1 MANYLN
7 NSIARYRQMGA
18 DLMGRADELD
28 QQEPNYSAFQRL
40 ARDRQAQGQSSM
52 LNALAAQFAGE
63 RFQPIQAQY
72 LKRAMAAQ
80 EPVNIGNRG
89 FVGEDGQVVI
99 DPMYQRE
106 KTIDNLRRRAVD
118 LERLATN
125 AETAA
130 EREAARREQ
139 NTLMNEF
146 RKMQADTA
154 RMNAETQR
162 MFAQSR
168 QGNAAGGQEYS
179 VSGAPATP
187 RIITPEVQPDEAL
200 GLYGAAFSTWDK
212 VADAIGAGDPNA
224 PTKVATER
232 LETLGNQTQLY
243 LQDAVPGRP
252 SNYLLQMMERQVIR
266 PNQLGL
272 GKSGAASRADSTRAV
287 IETGLSDLARILNNP
302 QGYSSSDIS
311 KARDSYS
318 RLSILKA
325 EYDALSSALSRANA
339 PQEAAGMGGLSAAEE
354 ARLAELEAKAR
365 AGGTP

>member
-7 NSIARYRQMGA
+7 NSIARYRQMGT
-18 DLMGRADELD
+18 DLMGRADTLEE
-28 QQEPNYSAFQRL
+28 QEPDYSAFQRL

-72 LKRAMAAQ
+72 LKRAMASQ

-89 FVGEDGQVVI
+89 FVSADGQVVI

-106 KTIDNLRRRAVD
+106 KSIDNLRRRAVD
-118 LERLATN
+118 LERLATS

-139 NTLMNEF
+139 NILINQT
-146 RKMQADTA
+146 RQMQAKTS
-154 RMNAETQR
+154 RMNADTQR

-200 GLYGAAFSTWDK
+200 GLYGAIFNIWDK
-212 VADAIGAGDPNA
+212 GADAISLGNPAA

-243 LQDAVPGRP
+243 LQDAVPGKP
-252 SNYLLQMMERQVIR
+252 SNYLLQMMEKQAIR
-266 PNQLGL
+266 PNQLTL
-272 GKSGAASRADSTRAV
+272 GKAGAAARADATKAI

-302 QGYSSSDIS
+302 QGYSSADIA

-318 RLSILKA
+318 RLSILKS
-325 EYDALSSALSRANA
+325 EYDALGAALSRVNA
-339 PQEAAGMGGLSAAEE
+339 PQEATGMSGLSAAEE

-365 AGGTP
+365 AGETP

>member
-18 DLMGRADELD
+18 DLMGRADVLD
-28 QQEPNYSAFQRL
+28 QQEPDYSAFQRL

-63 RFQPIQAQY
+63 QFQPIQAQY

-89 FVGEDGQVVI
+89 FVGADGQVVI

-168 QGNAAGGQEYS
+168 QGNAAGNEQYS
-179 VSGAPATP
+179 VSGMAVDPQ
-187 RIITPEVQPDEAL
+187 IITPEVQPDEAL
-200 GLYGAAFSTWDK
+200 GLYGAIFNVWDK
-212 VADAIGAGDPNA
+212 AADAVSLGNPAA
-224 PTKVATER
+224 ASKVATER
-232 LETLGNQTQLY
+232 LETLGNMTQLY
-243 LQDAVPGRP
+243 LQDAVPGRQ
-252 SNYLLQMMERQVIR
+252 SNYLLQMMEKQAVR
-266 PNQLGL
+266 PNQITM
-272 GKSGAASRADSTRAV
+272 GKAGAAARAEATKAI
-287 IETGLSDLARILNNP
+287 IETGLNDLARILNYP
-302 QGYSSSDIS
+302 QGYSQSDIA

-318 RLSILKA
+318 KLSSLKA

-339 PQEAAGMGGLSAAEE
+339 PQEAAGMSGLSAAEE